1 MEILVCTFR
10 KTVGCTFME
19 IDISALLDLA
29 ATGCRGYADG
39 IRWWIARRNTRYT
52 RCCWCCNLSGIQSW
66 YWQQLWTI
74 GQGHKKSLIRG
85 WLLPNR
91 FNTKTP
97 QSPHDPTSTGHF
109 GSELLK
115 ASSAD
120 LSSYVNIFNP
130 CQQRKYFQCKYFQP
144 LSARFSHLMHSNLWA
159 DLLSTRECTEN
170 IVFPERGGLKSTTQS
185 WKYDTLNDLMMTL
198 RE

>member
-52 RCCWCCNLSGIQSW
+52 RCCWCCNLSDIQSW

-91 FNTKTP
+91 LQQNSTKSSRPNFRGAFRLWTCEGFF
-97 QSPHDPTSTGHF
+97 SRF
-109 GSELLK
+109 LK
-115 ASSAD
+115 
-120 LSSYVNIFNP
+120 F
-130 CQQRKYFQCKYFQP
+130 RKYFQP
-144 LSARFSHLMHSNLWA
+144 LSATFSQLM
-159 DLLSTRECTEN
+159 
-170 IVFPERGGLKSTTQS
+170 QS
-185 WKYDTLNDLMMTL
+185 VSWPSVP
-198 RE
+198 

>member
-74 GQGHKKSLIRG
+74 GQGTRKVLFVDGYFQIDY
-85 WLLPNR
+85 N
-91 FNTKTP
+91 KTP
-97 QSPHDPTSTGHF
+97 QSPHDPTSAGRF
-109 GSELLK
+109 GSELVKEGFFSRFLK
-115 ASSAD
+115 
-120 LSSYVNIFNP
+120 F
-130 CQQRKYFQCKYFQP
+130 CKYFQP
-144 LSARFSHLMHSNLWA
+144 LSATFSQLM
-159 DLLSTRECTEN
+159 
-170 IVFPERGGLKSTTQS
+170 QS
-185 WKYDTLNDLMMTL
+185 VSWPSVP
-198 RE
+198 

>member
-74 GQGHKKSLIRG
+74 GQGTRKVLFVDGYFQID
-85 WLLPNR
+85 
-91 FNTKTP
+91 FTKTP
-97 QSPHDPTSTGHF
+97 QSPQDPTSTGRF
-109 GSELLK
+109 GSELVK

-120 LSSYVNIFNP
+120 SSSCLKIFSTPVSNVLTFNALCAICELTFCALSISWVHLLFLLKQTRSWTN
-130 CQQRKYFQCKYFQP
+130 
-144 LSARFSHLMHSNLWA
+144 LFS
-159 DLLSTRECTEN
+159 
-170 IVFPERGGLKSTTQS
+170 FPI
-185 WKYDTLNDLMMTL
+185 
-198 RE
+198 